1 MALTLLA
8 LALLTL
14 LALLPLLAVLVRPTE
29 ERERGPAALDL
40 HRAQLAELARER
52 DAGRIAP
59 DDFAAAVLEV
69 QRRLLAADRLHE
81 PPSRAGSKVPI
92 IAACVLLPIG
102 AVALYALK
110 GHPNLPA
117 EPMAAR
123 LAAAAPAAPADPA
136 PADPAPAD
144 PALTDATIAR
154 ARQKLAA
161 EPDGEDARQGWI
173 LLGNTEIERGHVA
186 EAADAWRRA
195 VKIRFEPDLAA
206 LAAEART
213 RADGRIDADSR
224 ALFTRALAEGAPNA
238 PWRAAAEQRLR
249 QPR

>member
-14 LALLPLLAVLVRPTE
+14 LALLPLLAVLVRPNE
-29 ERERGPAALDL
+29 ERDRGAAALDL
-40 HRAQLAELARER
+40 HRAQLAELSRER

-59 DDFAAAVLEV
+59 DDYDAAVLEV
-69 QRRLLAADRLHE
+69 QRRLLAADRLRE
-81 PPSRAGSKVPI
+81 PPSRAGSRVPI
-92 IAACVLLPIG
+92 VVACVLLPIG
-102 AVALYALK
+102 AGALYALK

-123 LAAAAPAAPADPA
+123 LAATT
-136 PADPAPAD
+136 PAD

-154 ARQKLAA
+154 ARAKLAA

-195 VKIRFEPDLAA
+195 VKIRFQPDLAA

-213 RADGRIDADSR
+213 RADGRVDADSR
-224 ALFTRALAEGAPNA
+224 ALFTRALAEGARNA

-249 QPR
+249 QP